1 MITYEYRLP
10 HDINSFRR
18 SVGWYEL
25 SPRQLNCALKSSVF
39 AITALDGEKEVGSAR
54 VVGDGGYQFFI
65 SDVIVRPE
73 YQGQGIGREMLSR
86 LMDKALS
93 VADEGETIM
102 INLMALASTA
112 AGSDFTFAWEGAV
125 IAPTTPEAA
134 VVFLNGVSED
144 NAKQA
149 QEYADNEADAF
160 TAAANGYVDRVITAE
175 DTKSALT
182 SAIEATSS
190 KRVVTPAKKHVN
202 FVY

>member
-39 AITALDGEKEVGSAR
+39 AICYIQDL
-54 VVGDGGYQFFI
+54 I
-65 SDVIVRPE
+65 VIPE

-102 INLMALASTA
+102 INLMAAKDKEPFYEKLGFMRRPNDERGCGMTR
-112 AGSDFTFAWEGAV
+112 
-125 IAPTTPEAA
+125 
-134 VVFLNGVSED
+134 FL
-144 NAKQA
+144 
-149 QEYADNEADAF
+149 
-160 TAAANGYVDRVITAE
+160 
-175 DTKSALT
+175 
-182 SAIEATSS
+182 
-190 KRVVTPAKKHVN
+190 KK
-202 FVY
+202 

>member
-73 YQGQGIGREMLSR
+73 YQGQGIGQMIIESLINYVEEIQLPGTRIMLDLMCAVGRENFYKKFGFIAR
-86 LMDKALS
+86 PTDKL
-93 VADEGETIM
+93 GPGM
-102 INLMALASTA
+102 IKYI
-112 AGSDFTFAWEGAV
+112 D
-125 IAPTTPEAA
+125 
-134 VVFLNGVSED
+134 
-144 NAKQA
+144 KQ
-149 QEYADNEADAF
+149 
-160 TAAANGYVDRVITAE
+160 
-175 DTKSALT
+175 
-182 SAIEATSS
+182 
-190 KRVVTPAKKHVN
+190 
-202 FVY
+202 